1 MAELR
6 KLQTERTLRLNLSLD
21 AESAPGLTDT
31 KQVLLG
37 LKANDTARLKA
48 RKAEGL
54 DTLEALIAQADKQL
68 CATESSFCKTES
80 SFCKEEPSFCKTP
93 EPPAQPTA
101 SIPRSAPCPCGS
113 RQKYKPCCGRGGAK
127 WSALSPKADV
137 SGQKPIADAPPVL
150 NRAA

>member
-1 MAELR
+1 MVDEPTSHEQKSIDRARAQAHYLLRRAMAELR

-37 LKANDTARLKA
+37 LKVNDTARLKA

-68 CATESSFCKTES
+68 CTQESSFCKTEPTVPTTS
-80 SFCKEEPSFCKTP
+80 SE
-93 EPPAQPTA
+93 
-101 SIPRSAPCPCGS
+101 IPRSAPCPCKSG
-113 RQKYKPCCGRGGAK
+113 QKYKRCCGRN
-127 WSALSPKADV
+127 
-137 SGQKPIADAPPVL
+137 APPVL